1 MIESVTLVNEGF
13 GTSLLVSQDI
23 GQNFLLDSMDFGA
36 IQSGMQTYKFINQ
49 IGVFVTGVTLESRTA
64 TLVAWVI
71 GKTQKELSERKRF
84 LNKFFNPLYP
94 LTIIYEDYRITGIP
108 ETSIQYGAKYEE
120 SNDVMCKFMVSF
132 FCADPMFYNKD
143 KTTLAIA
150 EWIPQFHFPLE
161 IPEDTGIIM
170 GLRTPSSIFEAK
182 NDGVAECGAVFIF
195 TAQGTVVNPEVVL
208 INKQQLIRLNMTM
221 EAGDTVRVS
230 TVENNKTVTRIRG
243 NVEENAFNL
252 LDFGNSTFFSLEVG
266 SNFIRYGAESGS
278 ENLLLNIE
286 YEPRYLE
293 VQE

>member
-49 IGVFVTGVTLESRTA
+49 IGAFVTGVTLESRTA

-71 GKTQKELSERKRF
+71 GKTQKELSERKRL

-108 ETSIQYGAKYEE
+108 ETSIKYGAKYEE
-120 SNDVMCKFMVSF
+120 NNDVMCKFMVSF

-143 KTTLAIA
+143 KTTLVIA
-150 EWIPQFHFPLE
+150 EWISQFHFPLE

-170 GLRTPSSIFEAK
+170 GLRTPSSIFEVK

-230 TVENNKTVTRIRG
+230 TVENNKTVTRICG